1 MNRRA
6 ERSETPSLLGLLLA
20 LVLLALMAGTAALVY
35 MACTIGAGLLRLA
48 EILTHTGG

>member
-1 MNRRA
+1 MKRRA

-48 EILTHTGG
+48 EILTYNGS